1 METHLSFFGGWPISP
16 PKKGGGTA
24 VSCPPLFGPCIVVK
38 RLDGSRCHLVHWPRP
53 HCVRWGPNSPSKR
66 GLYRPNRRPTSR
78 SKTHVQKAHPWD
90 VDYSPLNDYLG
101 SQLCHLSCRARRN
114 TAPGSI
120 VVLFCDLENLLRRTS
135 EIFHWCTHAKTDSRL
150 SFHKWSKS
158 VQDKSPKGGCIDNR
172 KNNIRFGILRRN
184 RWGDFPHF

>member
-1 METHLSFFGGWPISP
+1 MLSERCLSVCLSCLSVCLSVTLVYCGQTVGLIKMKLGTEVGLVPGNIVLDGDPSEFFWGDGPSP
-16 PKKGGGTA
+16 PPQKKGGTA

-90 VDYSPLNDYLG
+90 VD
-101 SQLCHLSCRARRN
+101 
-114 TAPGSI
+114 
-120 VVLFCDLENLLRRTS
+120 
-135 EIFHWCTHAKTDSRL
+135 
-150 SFHKWSKS
+150 
-158 VQDKSPKGGCIDNR
+158 
-172 KNNIRFGILRRN
+172 
-184 RWGDFPHF
+184 